1 MYSDKAVLI
10 AELAELYEFSLNIGT
25 SLNASKNATAFFMSF
40 AQRKNIKYI
49 SVWYRQ
55 EGDLHLKESF
65 PKLQGAEQKIG
76 RDSLLFRHFAALEE
90 GKVHRVEE
98 QNFIFSGFK
107 APFVSFY
114 CFEGV
119 YIVFLQNDLDPD
131 FSSREKSQFATLFKK
146 FALSM
151 QACFAH
157 QASLDEVLKRQVLAN
172 NLFERESMYRI
183 GGDTL
188 SEGIIVTDLNETITY
203 ANKAMVE
210 ITGFTKKE
218 ILGRVP
224 NELFRPIRFDDAIK
238 LSIEKEYKSN
248 ISKIYELQQTRK
260 DGSLYWVRVTRAT
273 FKDFNGNEVGSI
285 SSMRDI
291 TEALAAQ
298 LVIETSR
305 KDLQE
310 LIDTMYDGLL
320 LMDSTGVIKDAN
332 NSALDLFEIERD
344 TLGQINIEDLVHPDE
359 KATVGVIRKK
369 VKKDGT
375 FLNFESKIKTHSGK
389 TKYVEVSSSAIWKD
403 GVYIGS
409 RDIIRDITEKV
420 NAQIE
425 IDLKNAELEDLVE
438 NMYDALIVTGAS
450 GEIRDVNKAGEQLL
464 GYSKENAVKLNL
476 KTIVHPDD
484 AAKSLHYLKKL
495 ETDGFYSGYEGR
507 IISGDGSIKDIE
519 VNSNA
524 IIEDGKLVG
533 SRDIV
538 RDITERKELERQHK
552 WSEMKLRLIIDTALD
567 AVVTMDAAGNIT
579 EWNKNAEH
587 IFGYMHDEVIGKS
600 MSELIMP
607 QRYRE
612 SHKKGMKHFLAG
624 GKGVLINN
632 RTEISAI
639 DRNNRE
645 FPIELSITPVTQNG
659 TTFFSAFIRDITER
673 KEIEAQKEV
682 LLKEL
687 ESVNQELRDFAYI
700 ISHDLKAPLR
710 SIGSLSDWL
719 IQDYTEILDD
729 EGKELL
735 QLLKARIGRM
745 HGLIEGVLQ
754 YSKVGRLKDE
764 KEIVDINTVVAETI
778 DLLDPPDNFEVKVD
792 ENLPTVSYDRVRLQ
806 QVFQNLLSNAIKF
819 LDKPKGLLEVVF
831 NEDDSFY
838 YFSIKD
844 NGPGIEDAY
853 FPKIFQIF
861 QTLRSKDDYES
872 TGIGLSIVKRIVELN
887 GGSISV
893 SSEVG
898 VGSTFSFTILK
909 NK

>member
-1 MYSDKAVLI
+1 
-10 AELAELYEFSLNIGT
+10 
-25 SLNASKNATAFFMSF
+25 
-40 AQRKNIKYI
+40 
-49 SVWYRQ
+49 
-55 EGDLHLKESF
+55 
-65 PKLQGAEQKIG
+65 
-76 RDSLLFRHFAALEE
+76 
-90 GKVHRVEE
+90 
-98 QNFIFSGFK
+98 
-107 APFVSFY
+107 
-114 CFEGV
+114 
-119 YIVFLQNDLDPD
+119 
-131 FSSREKSQFATLFKK
+131 
-146 FALSM
+146 
-151 QACFAH
+151 
-157 QASLDEVLKRQVLAN
+157 
-172 NLFERESMYRI
+172 
-183 GGDTL
+183 
-188 SEGIIVTDLNETITY
+188 
-203 ANKAMVE
+203 
-210 ITGFTKKE
+210 
-218 ILGRVP
+218 
-224 NELFRPIRFDDAIK
+224 
-238 LSIEKEYKSN
+238 
-248 ISKIYELQQTRK
+248 
-260 DGSLYWVRVTRAT
+260 
-273 FKDFNGNEVGSI
+273 
-285 SSMRDI
+285 
-291 TEALAAQ
+291 
-298 LVIETSR
+298 
-305 KDLQE
+305 
-310 LIDTMYDGLL
+310 
-320 LMDSTGVIKDAN
+320 
-332 NSALDLFEIERD
+332 
-344 TLGQINIEDLVHPDE
+344 
-359 KATVGVIRKK
+359 
-369 VKKDGT
+369 
-375 FLNFESKIKTHSGK
+375 
-389 TKYVEVSSSAIWKD
+389 
-403 GVYIGS
+403 
-409 RDIIRDITEKV
+409 
-420 NAQIE
+420 
-425 IDLKNAELEDLVE
+425 
-438 NMYDALIVTGAS
+438 
-450 GEIRDVNKAGEQLL
+450 
-464 GYSKENAVKLNL
+464 
-476 KTIVHPDD
+476 VHPDD

-524 IIEDGKLVG
+524 IIEDGKLTG

-552 WSEMKLRLIIDTALD
+552 LSEMKLRLIIDTALD

-659 TTFFSAFIRDITER
+659 TTFFSVFIRDITER

-778 DLLDPPDNFEVKVD
+778 DLLDPPNNFEVKVD
-792 ENLPTVSYDRVRLQ
+792 KNLPTVSYDRVRLQ

-819 LDKPKGLLEVVF
+819 LDKPKGLLEVIF
-831 NEDDSFY
+831 KEDESFY

>member
-1 MYSDKAVLI
+1 
-10 AELAELYEFSLNIGT
+10 
-25 SLNASKNATAFFMSF
+25 
-40 AQRKNIKYI
+40 
-49 SVWYRQ
+49 
-55 EGDLHLKESF
+55 
-65 PKLQGAEQKIG
+65 
-76 RDSLLFRHFAALEE
+76 
-90 GKVHRVEE
+90 
-98 QNFIFSGFK
+98 
-107 APFVSFY
+107 
-114 CFEGV
+114 
-119 YIVFLQNDLDPD
+119 
-131 FSSREKSQFATLFKK
+131 
-146 FALSM
+146 
-151 QACFAH
+151 
-157 QASLDEVLKRQVLAN
+157 
-172 NLFERESMYRI
+172 
-183 GGDTL
+183 
-188 SEGIIVTDLNETITY
+188 
-203 ANKAMVE
+203 
-210 ITGFTKKE
+210 
-218 ILGRVP
+218 
-224 NELFRPIRFDDAIK
+224 
-238 LSIEKEYKSN
+238 
-248 ISKIYELQQTRK
+248 
-260 DGSLYWVRVTRAT
+260 
-273 FKDFNGNEVGSI
+273 
-285 SSMRDI
+285 
-291 TEALAAQ
+291 
-298 LVIETSR
+298 
-305 KDLQE
+305 
-310 LIDTMYDGLL
+310 
-320 LMDSTGVIKDAN
+320 
-332 NSALDLFEIERD
+332 
-344 TLGQINIEDLVHPDE
+344 
-359 KATVGVIRKK
+359 
-369 VKKDGT
+369 
-375 FLNFESKIKTHSGK
+375 
-389 TKYVEVSSSAIWKD
+389 
-403 GVYIGS
+403 
-409 RDIIRDITEKV
+409 
-420 NAQIE
+420 
-425 IDLKNAELEDLVE
+425 
-438 NMYDALIVTGAS
+438 
-450 GEIRDVNKAGEQLL
+450 
-464 GYSKENAVKLNL
+464 
-476 KTIVHPDD
+476 
-484 AAKSLHYLKKL
+484 
-495 ETDGFYSGYEGR
+495 
-507 IISGDGSIKDIE
+507 
-519 VNSNA
+519 
-524 IIEDGKLVG
+524 
-533 SRDIV
+533 
-538 RDITERKELERQHK
+538 
-552 WSEMKLRLIIDTALD
+552 
-567 AVVTMDAAGNIT
+567 
-579 EWNKNAEH
+579 
-587 IFGYMHDEVIGKS
+587 
-600 MSELIMP
+600 
-607 QRYRE
+607 
-612 SHKKGMKHFLAG
+612 MKHFLAG

-909 NK
+909 NE